1 MRCFVLVLLLFCCGC
16 AGGRTEKI
24 GPAVIDSVNGSEEVW
39 KLFQDDSL
47 LGKDT
52 RGSKD
57 LTSGEEVWGIR
68 LRVADVMPTGL
79 TLICEQSGGNPT
91 GELQTG
97 PMFWLERQV
106 DGVWKNVERRQSG
119 EDADAVYAFED
130 IAYILQKGSSRV
142 WRIKWSYLYGDLPD
156 GRYRIG
162 KKITDFRGTGD
173 YDMRSYYAE
182 FEVTTNKK

>member
-1 MRCFVLVLLLFCCGC
+1 MRCFVLGLLLFCCGC
-16 AGGRTEKI
+16 AGRTEKI
-24 GPAVIDSVNGSEEVW
+24 GPEAINSMNGSEEGQS
-39 KLFQDDSL
+39 LFQDDSL
-47 LGKDT
+47 AGKDT
-52 RGSKD
+52 RGSED
-57 LTSGEEVWGIR
+57 VTLGEEVWGIR
-68 LRVADVMPTGL
+68 LRVADVTPTGL
-79 TLICEQSGGNPT
+79 TLICEQSGRNPT

-106 DGVWKNVERRQSG
+106 GGVWKSVEQRHSE

-142 WRIKWSYLYGDLPD
+142 WRIKWSHLYGDLPD

-162 KKITDFRGTGD
+162 KRITDFRGTGD
-173 YDMRSYYAE
+173 YDTRSYYAE

>member
-1 MRCFVLVLLLFCCGC
+1 MRCFVLGLLLFCCGC
-16 AGGRTEKI
+16 AGRTEKI

-106 DGVWKNVERRQSG
+106 GGVWESVEQRHSE

-142 WRIKWSYLYGDLPD
+142 WRIKWSHLYGDLPD

-162 KKITDFRGTGD
+162 KRISDFRGTGD
-173 YDMRSYYAE
+173 YDTRSYYAE

>member
-1 MRCFVLVLLLFCCGC
+1 MRCFVFGLLLFCCGC
-16 AGGRTEKI
+16 AGRTEKI

-106 DGVWKNVERRQSG
+106 GGVWKSVEQRHSE

-162 KKITDFRGTGD
+162 KRISDFRGTGD
-173 YDMRSYYAE
+173 YDTRSYYAE

>member
-1 MRCFVLVLLLFCCGC
+1 MRCFVFGLLLFCCGC
-16 AGGRTEKI
+16 AGRTEKI

-57 LTSGEEVWGIR
+57 LTSGEEVWGMR

-106 DGVWKNVERRQSG
+106 GGVWKSVEQRHSE

-142 WRIKWSYLYGDLPD
+142 WRLRWSHLYGDLSG

-162 KKITDFRGTGD
+162 KRITDFRGTGD
-173 YDMRSYYAE
+173 YDTRSYYAE

>member
-1 MRCFVLVLLLFCCGC
+1 
-16 AGGRTEKI
+16 
-24 GPAVIDSVNGSEEVW
+24 
-39 KLFQDDSL
+39 
-47 LGKDT
+47 
-52 RGSKD
+52 
-57 LTSGEEVWGIR
+57 
-68 LRVADVMPTGL
+68 MPTGL

-106 DGVWKNVERRQSG
+106 GGVWKNVERRQSG

-142 WRIKWSYLYGDLPD
+142 WRIKWSHLYGDLPD

-162 KKITDFRGTGD
+162 KRISDFRGTGD
-173 YDMRSYYAE
+173 YDTRSYYAE

>member
-1 MRCFVLVLLLFCCGC
+1 MRCFVLGLLFCCGC
-16 AGGRTEKI
+16 AGRTEKI

-106 DGVWKNVERRQSG
+106 GGVWESVEQRHSE

-142 WRIKWSYLYGDLPD
+142 WRIKWSYLYGDLPG

-162 KKITDFRGTGD
+162 KRISDFRGTGD
-173 YDMRSYYAE
+173 YDTRIYYVE
-182 FEVTTNKK
+182 FEITTNKK

>member
-1 MRCFVLVLLLFCCGC
+1 MRCFVFGLLLFCCGC
-16 AGGRTEKI
+16 AGRTEKI

-68 LRVADVMPTGL
+68 LRVADVTPAGL

-106 DGVWKNVERRQSG
+106 GGVWKNVERRQSG

-142 WRIKWSYLYGDLPD
+142 WRIKWSHLYGDLPD

-162 KKITDFRGTGD
+162 KRISDFRGTGD
-173 YDMRSYYAE
+173 YDTRSYYAE